1 MTEPHPYAGTAPVF
15 DVDGTHRGELGRDV
29 LRIDVAENTAGLRTF
44 VGHFHA
50 VGPQSDGS
58 TGQLSYLDGKVVTF
72 GQTLKVTIGPPEAQR
87 QIFDG
92 RISALEV
99 SFTEG
104 GTPYVSVYAEDV
116 LMKLRMTRRSHTYE
130 DTTDANIA
138 KAIATEHSLTATVDA
153 DGPTYSLVQQWNQSD
168 LAFLRE
174 RAALVNAEVWAQGT
188 TLCFQSR
195 IKRTATQITLVQ
207 GNTLLDAQLRA
218 DLAHQRDVVTV
229 TGWDHDAADVIE
241 SKAEAGVIQREVTGG
256 RTGVSILGP
265 ALGSRAGAWARRTPV
280 NAKEATAWAEADYLR
295 RARQFVR
302 VDGVTSG
309 TPDLTVGSR
318 LTLERVGP
326 IFEGAAYYATSV
338 HHSYDLSVGFRT
350 RFSAERATVSA

>member
-1 MTEPHPYAGTAPVF
+1 MTDPHPYAGTAPVF
-15 DVDGTHRGELGRDV
+15 EVDGRHRGELARDV
-29 LRIDVAENTAGLRTF
+29 LRMDVAEDTAGLRTF
-44 VGHFHA
+44 VGHFNA
-50 VGPQSDGS
+50 IGPQSDGS
-58 TGQLSYLDGKVVTF
+58 TGQLSYLDGSVVSF
-72 GQTLKVTIGPPEAQR
+72 GTPLKVTIGPPDSQR

-92 RISALEV
+92 RISAIEV

-104 GTPYVSVYAEDV
+104 GTPYVTVYAEDV
-116 LMKLRMTRRSHTYE
+116 LMKLRMTRRCRTYE
-130 DTTDANIA
+130 DMTDTSIAQEIA
-138 KAIATEHSLTATVDA
+138 KEYSLTAEVDA

-188 TLCFQSR
+188 TLCFKSR
-195 IKRTATQITLVQ
+195 TKRTATQITLVQ

-218 DLAHQRDVVTV
+218 DLAHQRDTVTV
-229 TGWDHDAADVIE
+229 TGWDHDAAGPIE
-241 SKAEAGVIQREVTGG
+241 SKAEAGVIQREVTSG
-256 RTGVSILGP
+256 RTGISILGT
-265 ALGSRAGAWARRTPV
+265 ALGSKAGAWARRTPV

-309 TPDLTVGSR
+309 TADLTVGTR

-326 IFEGAAYYATSV
+326 IFEGPPYYATAV
-338 HHSYDLSVGFRT
+338 HHSYDLNIGFRT
-350 RFSAERATVSA
+350 GFCAERATVSA